1 MAPCWTRACSR
12 SRRTSSARSASPG
25 APRASSSARTA
36 GATSSPCCPRA
47 RARPRRPS
55 SRAACSAAEGR
66 LRACRRGPVSVELC
80 IRACSCLVLVWVC
93 PCTQRSRA
101 AGISAHH
108 GRGSSSWVLARA
120 LPRMACLL
128 FLLCCLLLCCL
139 LAALLHCCF
148 AACFSSACLPLA
160 PGGRHAAPPHSASTP
175 VMQVT
180 IVPTVVQCVSP
191 LASALAMTLAPAEGA
206 APAPCRR
213 GAAAGGGRHAAR
225 GGALPAHAPR
235 ARAAGG
241 RAHRRETHAAGAPAP
256 SSPARTRTRGTHV
269 TRLGDMSPAAPLS
282 RIQRGAEQAAG
293 SPRAGSLPRV
303 RNMPAACPLSTVTPH
318 PRGRTPRATCMQVLA
333 PRAARAWAPGA
344 RGRTFLGSPMPFNL
358 SPKPRAR
365 RCLWRRWTCAASA
378 WRARPAR
385 WSSSWSTR
393 PAPWRSTACRPPR
406 RAPRSC
412 RRMPRPNRT
421 VLLLFQRS
429 WSSTPF
435 GAGVC
440 RCCAGDKLS
449 GRRAM
454 YRWPTRAAGA
464 ALAGERCRRWVFADV
479 ARSLLRRPRHAHR
492 RGRSCAAQ
500 GAALQLLQQS
510 YTSRDQV
517 TALCECEFRGVFSFA
532 LLTFRKW
539 KAKRDLS
546 ALGVHEG
553 CPASR
558 PPAVTGPAMQRLTQR
573 AVESRLRRLPNLRQA
588 ALTRRARARGP
599 GVGDP
604 VLWRPRGGAAAAE
617 QVDCDGAAA
626 PGRAALRRRLPAR
639 ARHLDGAPRPAP
651 TLTPTVIPSPASSCP
666 AESGAP
672 P

>member
-344 RGRTFLGSPMPFNL
+344 RGRTFLGSPMPFK
-358 SPKPRAR
+358 SKP
-365 RCLWRRWTCAASA
+365 
-378 WRARPAR
+378 
-385 WSSSWSTR
+385 
-393 PAPWRSTACRPPR
+393 
-406 RAPRSC
+406 
-412 RRMPRPNRT
+412 
-421 VLLLFQRS
+421 
-429 WSSTPF
+429 
-435 GAGVC
+435 
-440 RCCAGDKLS
+440 
-449 GRRAM
+449 
-454 YRWPTRAAGA
+454 
-464 ALAGERCRRWVFADV
+464 
-479 ARSLLRRPRHAHR
+479 
-492 RGRSCAAQ
+492 
-500 GAALQLLQQS
+500 
-510 YTSRDQV
+510 
-517 TALCECEFRGVFSFA
+517 
-532 LLTFRKW
+532 
-539 KAKRDLS
+539 
-546 ALGVHEG
+546 
-553 CPASR
+553 
-558 PPAVTGPAMQRLTQR
+558 
-573 AVESRLRRLPNLRQA
+573 
-588 ALTRRARARGP
+588 
-599 GVGDP
+599 
-604 VLWRPRGGAAAAE
+604 
-617 QVDCDGAAA
+617 
-626 PGRAALRRRLPAR
+626 
-639 ARHLDGAPRPAP
+639 
-651 TLTPTVIPSPASSCP
+651 
-666 AESGAP
+666 
-672 P
+672 